1 MRTDEIRLDVRG
13 SAGLPP
19 GTRVVLDR
27 RLSSWRG
34 DRLIL
39 GGSPWR
45 VVRLSESARDLVGR
59 LHRPARQGWC
69 PRAPLIEQRWTCLDV
84 VS

>member
-1 MRTDEIRLDVRG
+1 MRTHEIRLDVRE

-45 VVRLSESARDLVGR
+45 VVRLSASAR
-59 LHRPARQGWC
+59 
-69 PRAPLIEQRWTCLDV
+69 
-84 VS
+84 